1 MDTIRKIGY
10 WLKNLTRKRF
20 FFWFALLF
28 LNILLFL
35 PQTIFYSGTV
45 QLLPLPPVQGPRG
58 WYDTLLF
65 FLRRE
70 NQDFFRLMVEYLTII
85 SVMFL
90 SIRISYRKSIFFLL
104 LSCYFFLFIYQ
115 IYDAIM
121 ILVFGESPIL
131 YNDLLLLKGAFYL
144 LVDITFTGK
153 LLPMLGI
160 IFLLLLI
167 FSLIPFFFNT
177 LAIGLE
183 IWRNNWRVIY
193 AGAGLWGFVLILTIW
208 FGFTDYRPVVQWIS
222 PKIVKNVKTSLD
234 LKNLLKSV
242 QKSTIDSSYFS
253 YEYLQLR
260 KKPNI
265 FLLMVESYGKILLDR
280 DEIKPAYLSFIAG
293 MEDSLRKKN
302 WHMASNFSLSPI
314 FGGRSWLSMGTLLTG
329 TLIKDEAIYSY
340 FINRVKNFPHLIHFL
355 NAQGYHTF
363 ALQPL
368 NRIRPGYTLTSYE
381 KFYQYKTYI
390 NFEDLDFDGPAF
402 GFRNIPDQYSLNYA
416 YEKYLRSATPPL
428 FLFFLTVSSHSPW
441 IDLPPYLEDW
451 RNMKDQSRQRLV
463 QKYSRTENKLR
474 ESFLS
479 HFSGGIGLQEY
490 LQHMIYELRFIQD
503 FILDKLSENSLVII
517 IGDHQ
522 PPITIDPDP
531 DFRTPLH
538 IISQDENLIRSFED
552 FGFTSGLVLNGDR
565 TAGIRHEGFYSL
577 LVHVLSSN
585 DMGKDAAPGYLE
597 NGIPLSI
604 GH

>member
-1 MDTIRKIGY
+1 MDTIRKIRL
-10 WLKNLTRKRF
+10 WLKNLSRKRI

-45 QLLPLPPVQGPRG
+45 QLLPLPPLHSPRG

-85 SVMFL
+85 SVIFL
-90 SIRISYRKSIFFLL
+90 SIRTRYRKLIYRLL

-153 LLPMLGI
+153 LLPMLGT
-160 IFLLLLI
+160 IFLLLLV
-167 FSLIPFFFNT
+167 FSLIPFLLNT
-177 LAIGLE
+177 VAIGLE
-183 IWRNNWRVIY
+183 SWRNNRRVIY
-193 AGAGLWGFVLILTIW
+193 CGAGLWGFVLILTFW
-208 FGFTDYRPVVQWIS
+208 FGFTDYRTVVQWIC
-222 PKIVKNVKTSLD
+222 PKIVNNVKASLD

-242 QKSTIDSSYFS
+242 QKSTVDSSYFS
-253 YEYLQLR
+253 YEYLQLQN
-260 KKPNI
+260 KPNI

-280 DEIKPAYLSFIAG
+280 DEIKPGYLSFVSG

-302 WHMASNFSLSPI
+302 WYMASNFSQSPI

-329 TLIKDEAIYSY
+329 TLIKDEVIYSY
-340 FINRVKNFPHLIHFL
+340 FINRVKNYPHLIHFL
-355 NAQGYHTF
+355 NGQGYHTF

-368 NRIRPGYTLTSYE
+368 NRTRPGYTLTSYE
-381 KFYQYKTYI
+381 KFYQYQTYI

-416 YEKYLRSATPPL
+416 YQTYLRSATPPL

-451 RNMKDQSRQRLV
+451 RSMKDQSRERLV

-479 HFSGGIGLQEY
+479 HFSSGIGLEEY
-490 LQHMIYELRFIQD
+490 LEHMIYELQLIQD
-503 FILDKLSENSLVII
+503 FILNSLPENSLVIV

-522 PPITIDPDP
+522 PPLTIDPDP

-538 IISQDENLIRSFED
+538 IISRDENLIRSFEA
-552 FGFTSGLVLNGDR
+552 FGFTSGLVLDSNR
-565 TAGIRHEGFYSL
+565 SEGIRHEGFYSL
-577 LVHVLSSN
+577 LVHILSKNYLSQE
-585 DMGKDAAPGYLE
+585 AAIKYLE